1 MRYEVLA
8 AQLIRA
14 LRGKR
19 SQTAFSRHLGYR
31 CNVLYT
37 WESGR
42 RWPTAAN
49 FFVVAQRSKI
59 DVARGLREFLGISPP
74 WLRGDVARPE
84 IVARLLDELRG
95 GASIVELAR
104 RVGVNRVSVSRW
116 LHAKAEP
123 RLPELLRLIDA
134 ASSRLLDFIAVFVE
148 PQQLPECE
156 QAWKELEAQR
166 RVAYGLPWSHAV
178 LRALELESYRALPG
192 HREGWL
198 AERLGLSLDLERTCM
213 TALAESGLIVRR
225 RKRWVVNK
233 VLTVDTRANP
243 SAGLLLKAHW
253 ADVGR
258 QRLAA
263 LEPNQE
269 DLFSYNLFSISEA
282 DWQKVRELHI
292 AYYQALRALVVESQ
306 PAQRV
311 VLANLQLL
319 RLDEPLR
326 EREEPASRAEQ
337 ADAEARPSESR

>member
-1 MRYEVLA
+1 MRHEILA

-49 FFVVAQRSKI
+49 FFVVAQRSKV
-59 DVARGLREFLGISPP
+59 DLAEGLRSFLGISPP

-95 GASIVELAR
+95 GASIVELSR

-116 LHAKAEP
+116 LHGKAEP
-123 RLPELLRLIDA
+123 RLPELLRMVDA
-134 ASSRLLDFIAVFVE
+134 ASSRLLDFVAIFVE
-148 PQQLPECE
+148 PQRLPECE
-156 QAWKELEAQR
+156 QPWRELEAQR

-178 LRALELESYRALPG
+178 LRALELEAYRALPV

-198 AERLGLSLDLERTCM
+198 SERLGLSLEVERTCM
-213 TALAESGLIVRR
+213 AALAESGLIVRR
-225 RKRWVVNK
+225 RRRWFVNE

-243 SAGLLLKAHW
+243 DAGLLLKAHW

-258 QRLAA
+258 QRLVA
-263 LEPNQE
+263 LAPNKE

-282 DWQKVRELHI
+282 DWQRVRDLHI
-292 AYYQALRALVVESQ
+292 AYYQALRALVAESQ
-306 PAQRV
+306 PAERV

-319 RLDEPLR
+319 RLDEPLSN
-326 EREEPASRAEQ
+326 EPRPPTSSPDVASRL
-337 ADAEARPSESR
+337 DGS